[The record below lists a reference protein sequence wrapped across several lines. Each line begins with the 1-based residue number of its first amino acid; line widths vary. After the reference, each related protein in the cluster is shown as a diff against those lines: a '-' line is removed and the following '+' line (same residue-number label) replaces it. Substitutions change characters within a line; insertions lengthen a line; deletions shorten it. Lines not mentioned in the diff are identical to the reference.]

1 MQMSTMIKSRLVRN
15 LGAAALVTVAAVA
28 GAGSAGAD
36 DTVNTGY
43 FGGVAIMG
51 YDTVAYFTDGKA
63 VKGSEE
69 FTYEWLGTP
78 WHFAS
83 KKHQEMF
90 MSEPV
95 KYDPQYGGYC
105 AGEVVGGG
113 VTINVDPEAVYIIDG
128 KLKLVYDVG
137 NSVFFIAPARHAN
150 DTVYMVVYV
159 NETVV
164 IIISGRP
171 RHGSQFSSYADMESK
186 PGVDMTPIPS

>member
-1 MQMSTMIKSRLVRN
+1 MSTMIKSRLVRN
-15 LGAAALVTVAAVA
+15 LEAVALVAVAAVA
-28 GAGSAGAD
+28 GAGSARAD
-36 DTVNTGY
+36 DSVNTGY

-95 KYDPQYGGYC
+95 KYAPQYGGYC

-113 VTINVDPEAVYIIDG
+113 VTVNVDPEAFKIIDG
-128 KLKLVYDVG
+128 KLYLIYDVD
-137 NSVFFIAPARHAN
+137 NADDFAAHAAEN
-150 DTVYMVVYV
+150 
-159 NETVV
+159 
-164 IIISGRP
+164 IP
-171 RHGSQFSSYADMESK
+171 KADANWPKVAANLELDK
-186 PGVDMTPIPS
+186 YH